1 MASVIRRLL
10 TDRDA
15 FERCV
20 LLPVCAAGAVT
31 VPLLIGMGVL
41 R

>member
-1 MASVIRRLL
+1 MIRRLL

-15 FERCV
+15 FELRI
-20 LLPVCAAGAVT
+20 LLPLCALGASVL
-31 VPLLIGMGVL
+31 PILIYLGVL